1 MNNLKGSCLCG
12 EVNYN
17 LTSEILNVVNCHCD
31 FCRSHSGA
39 AFSTYVALPY
49 TSLEITHGKDKLISF
64 RAGEGEKHFCSL
76 CGTPIF
82 NLNNKYPG
90 ACMVYFGTL
99 DNSRDITPKV
109 NVWSESKLEWVE
121 SLASIQSVA
130 QGVEKKN
137 T

>member
-64 RAGEGEKHFCSL
+64 RAGDRKS
-76 CGTPIF
+76 TR
-82 NLNNKYPG
+82 LNSSH
-90 ACMVYFGTL
+90 T
-99 DNSRDITPKV
+99 DISRMP
-109 NVWSESKLEWVE
+109 SS
-121 SLASIQSVA
+121 A
-130 QGVEKKN
+130 
-137 T
+137 